1 MSDIEDRKEILERVI
16 RTDDSK
22 QLPAQ
27 FFKKSHDLVFSQLSM
42 TPREHDIMALL
53 LIRLHKDHWSS
64 FIDGTAIRAPVYQ
77 FNSDVLT
84 EWFGVKKDDL
94 YNTLF
99 QPSDTLSAKRIGLR
113 NPEKKEFDF
122 INLFKRLTYKNAT
135 LTIIPN
141 DELINEYLGI
151 SQGHAQVDHRVFR
164 KLKKEHSK
172 RLYPL
177 LCRFKSNHTQ
187 LHPLS
192 IEELHSFF
200 GLLNNKG
207 ELLKKSY
214 ANNKVFMDRCI
225 RATIDEIQQCDP
237 HIEFQICGENGT
249 QGYRAIKHGR
259 RIAKIEFLF
268 RWRQPKNKEEQAE
281 RAKIGREYAPLEIA
295 LMVYQLVESFIPGEA
310 GNPTVNEL
318 NNMMMYSAQLI
329 EQGCK
334 LDGEFMAKFSQAMA
348 ETMPVT

>member
-1 MSDIEDRKEILERVI
+1 
-16 RTDDSK
+16 
-22 QLPAQ
+22 
-27 FFKKSHDLVFSQLSM
+27 
-42 TPREHDIMALL
+42 MALL
-53 LIRLHKDHWSS
+53 LSRLHKDHWSS

-94 YNTLF
+94 YNTLY
-99 QPSDTLSAKRIGLR
+99 QPSDSLSAKRIGLR

-141 DELINEYLGI
+141 DELINEYQGI

-164 KLKKEHSK
+164 MLKKEHSK

-177 LCRFKSNHTQ
+177 LCRFKSEHTQ

-200 GLLNNKG
+200 GLLNTSG
-207 ELLKKSY
+207 ELIKKSY

-225 RATIDEIQQCDP
+225 RATIEEIRQCDP
-237 HIEFQICGENGT
+237 NIRFEICGDTGT
-249 QGYRAIKHGR
+249 VGYKAIKKGRKIEKIQFLFSWNFPKNREEKKEREKLGQVAGATGSCHADLSAGYR
-259 RIAKIEFLF
+259 F
-268 RWRQPKNKEEQAE
+268 
-281 RAKIGREYAPLEIA
+281 YA
-295 LMVYQLVESFIPGEA
+295 
-310 GNPTVNEL
+310 
-318 NNMMMYSAQLI
+318 
-329 EQGCK
+329 
-334 LDGEFMAKFSQAMA
+334 
-348 ETMPVT
+348 